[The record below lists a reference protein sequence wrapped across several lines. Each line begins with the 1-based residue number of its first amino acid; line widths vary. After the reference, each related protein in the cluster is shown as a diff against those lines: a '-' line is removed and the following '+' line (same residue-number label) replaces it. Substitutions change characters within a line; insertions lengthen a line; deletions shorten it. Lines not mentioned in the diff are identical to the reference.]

1 MGISPVQF
9 WYVVTNIASG
19 MGLIKCRN
27 MVIPF
32 NYVQSINNMLYLE
45 GSPTLNIRVVWKLTS
60 SFIDDDKS
68 EFIGGENGDF

>member
-1 MGISPVQF
+1 
-9 WYVVTNIASG
+9 
-19 MGLIKCRN
+19 

-45 GSPTLNIRVVWKLTS
+45 GSPTLNIRVVWKLTY

>member
-1 MGISPVQF
+1 MIYLSDVSRF
-9 WYVVTNIASG
+9 NNVVTNIASG

-27 MVIPF
+27 MGIPF

-60 SFIDDDKS
+60 RIMK
-68 EFIGGENGDF
+68 